1 MKQTNRQNKHL
12 FSEKLLAE
20 QRRMCMRTKKYPKTQ
35 ASEQA
40 NQSYEYNNPNLHNI
54 LLIVDLYSS
63 FIDLQSERE
72 EAQRR

>member
-20 QRRMCMRTKKYPKTQ
+20 QRRMCMCTKKYPKTQ

-54 LLIVDLYSS
+54 L
-63 FIDLQSERE
+63 
-72 EAQRR
+72 